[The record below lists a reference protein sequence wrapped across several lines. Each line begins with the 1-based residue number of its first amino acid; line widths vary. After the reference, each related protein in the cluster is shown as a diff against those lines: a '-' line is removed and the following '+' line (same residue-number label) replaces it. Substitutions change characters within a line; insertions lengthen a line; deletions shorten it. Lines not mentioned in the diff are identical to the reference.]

1 MISFLILVVSITVS
15 IFLWKYLSKRFF
27 RQGHGKLFTYFVSTS
42 MAFSFFVF
50 GVVFVADYSTSL
62 FEKYKNKTLKDA
74 QTLSLQALN
83 NIASDFVKINAI
95 DKAYDTKFYNC
106 LGQLLYDKD
115 ESYTVDKILGM
126 CKQDYDLSQGK
137 MKNYINTANIMV
149 DFSPLDGSYR
159 PLSNYIKGN
168 LKDPSSYEH
177 VKTMYSFV
185 YYGTDRPY
193 MNVKTVYRGKNS
205 FGAIVTETTSIKVDA
220 ITKEIF

>member
-1 MISFLILVVSITVS
+1 MI
-15 IFLWKYLSKRFF
+15 K
-27 RQGHGKLFTYFVSTS
+27 
-42 MAFSFFVF
+42 
-50 GVVFVADYSTSL
+50 
-62 FEKYKNKTLKDA
+62 KNKGDTKLPISNIRRYSVYAIIGLIVLTVILNFNSKSPFEQHKNITIKDA
-74 QTLSLQALN
+74 QTLSLQSLK

-115 ESYTVDKILGM
+115 ESSTVDKILGM

-137 MKNYINTANIMV
+137 MKDYINTANIMV
-149 DFSPLDGSYR
+149 DFSPWDGSYR
-159 PLSNYIKGN
+159 PLENSIKGN

-177 VKTMYSFV
+177 VKTMYGFV

-205 FGAIVTETTSIKVDA
+205 FGAIVTETTAIKVDA
-220 ITKEIF
+220 ITKEVF